1 MGGDDAHVVSPEGE
15 PHVHHQPH
23 VVTLALEPVTQRNH
37 LLEGRADGPRPLKF
51 EFMAPKI

>member
-1 MGGDDAHVVSPEGE
+1 MGGDAHAASPEGE
-15 PHVHHQPH
+15 PRVHHQPQ

-37 LLEGRADGPRPLKF
+37 LLEGRVDGPRPLKF